1 MTGNK
6 AFEVQQINLISF
18 DMSWVDQNKENR
30 LLLSVLSRK
39 AVFQYF
45 PCELGMLGS
54 LRGFRTERFRRH
66 SCPELLQ

>member
-1 MTGNK
+1 MTSIK

-18 DMSWVDQNKENR
+18 DMSWVNRSKENR

-39 AVFQYF
+39 AIFQYF
-45 PCELGMLGS
+45 PCEFGMLGR

-66 SCPELLQ
+66 